1 MKKDRHQI
9 SISPDFQ
16 LKGTNNQCD
25 WQFIALKSVH
35 KLADE
40 LRKNSVPLTAISD
53 DEYQL
58 HNRNFEGFLQ
68 RNISILNEGAL

>member
-16 LKGTNNQCD
+16 FKDTNNQYD

-40 LRKNSVPLTAISD
+40 LGKNSVPLTAISD

-58 HNRNFEGFLQ
+58 HYRNFEGFLQ

>member
-16 LKGTNNQCD
+16 LKDTNNQYD

-53 DEYQL
+53 DEYQP
-58 HNRNFEGFLQ
+58 HYRNFEGFLQ
-68 RNISILNEGAL
+68 RNISILNEGTL

>member
-9 SISPDFQ
+9 SISPDFHF
-16 LKGTNNQCD
+16 KDTYNQCD
-25 WQFIALKSVH
+25 WQFIDLKSVH